1 MINDINQQTMTK
13 SVFLSILLWIFIYPL
28 RVRAIESINFI
39 HIGVNEGLSQNTVFD
54 ITQDKQGNMWF
65 ATYDGL
71 NKYDGYD
78 FTIYRHNESDPH
90 SIGSVIVRACITDTQ
105 GRIWAG
111 TEEGLSLYDTEQDR
125 FQNFRYSKNKKTL
138 AINGIIEINEKQ
150 LLLYTNQNENLLTFD
165 TETHCFSDNPL
176 HPSLLNILPTAIAKQ
191 DNHIYI
197 GSYKGVFSY
206 SISDKTL
213 KSIMPDKLKGKQI
226 LSILQQSPILLWI
239 GTEGHGLYK
248 VIYRLRK

>member
-105 GRIWAG
+105 GRNMGRHRGRIIALRYR
-111 TEEGLSLYDTEQDR
+111 TRQISE
-125 FQNFRYSKNKKTL
+125 FQIFQK
-138 AINGIIEINEKQ
+138 
-150 LLLYTNQNENLLTFD
+150 
-165 TETHCFSDNPL
+165 
-176 HPSLLNILPTAIAKQ
+176 
-191 DNHIYI
+191 
-197 GSYKGVFSY
+197 
-206 SISDKTL
+206 
-213 KSIMPDKLKGKQI
+213 
-226 LSILQQSPILLWI
+226 
-239 GTEGHGLYK
+239 
-248 VIYRLRK
+248 

>member
-1 MINDINQQTMTK
+1 M
-13 SVFLSILLWIFIYPL
+13 
-28 RVRAIESINFI
+28 
-39 HIGVNEGLSQNTVFD
+39 G
-54 ITQDKQGNMWF
+54 
-65 ATYDGL
+65 
-71 NKYDGYD
+71 
-78 FTIYRHNESDPH
+78 RH
-90 SIGSVIVRACITDTQ
+90 R
-105 GRIWAG
+105 GRIIALRYR
-111 TEEGLSLYDTEQDR
+111 TRQISE
-125 FQNFRYSKNKKTL
+125 FQIFQNKKTL

-165 TETHCFSDNPL
+165 TEAHYFSDNPL

-248 VIYRLRK
+248 VNLQTQEITNYVNNPKNPNSISSNYIRSLTLDPQNRLWIGTLNSLSIYDESMIHLITIPAT